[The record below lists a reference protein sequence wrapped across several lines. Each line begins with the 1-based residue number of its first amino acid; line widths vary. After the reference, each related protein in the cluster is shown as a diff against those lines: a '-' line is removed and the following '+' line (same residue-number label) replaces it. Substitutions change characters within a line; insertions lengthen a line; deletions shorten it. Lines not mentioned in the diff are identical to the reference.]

1 MDGQRRLLHS
11 QDASHQKIVQ
21 PTSSG
26 SEFSQDG
33 KGKAVESNPMDVPPT
48 HPINNTMLDIDESS
62 LAGFLRN
69 VMMPTSPNALAV
81 VGAHPMEFIQQ
92 NYYIGRDVFQ
102 FGMNSSMEFN
112 DMDFGW
118 MNSQNTRQ
126 TTWNY
131 GAVPEL
137 EGQHPVRGTRTPDM
151 STGINAGAEAFQKSI
166 WQWEPGQKDGNHA
179 EQANLSLPIKD
190 MQSLDLRSGP
200 DVLDQTLEQ
209 MSRDQILAM
218 LLSCCKPANI
228 ARIVESFPSAE
239 LLDSL
244 MHSFFRCEVRRTD
257 SWIHIPTFRVQSQRP
272 TFNGMVVAAGA
283 VLSGVPALRKLGFAL
298 QEAVHIALRQIVS
311 SQHLYKACD

>member
-1 MDGQRRLLHS
+1 
-11 QDASHQKIVQ
+11 
-21 PTSSG
+21 
-26 SEFSQDG
+26 
-33 KGKAVESNPMDVPPT
+33 
-48 HPINNTMLDIDESS
+48 
-62 LAGFLRN
+62 
-69 VMMPTSPNALAV
+69 
-81 VGAHPMEFIQQ
+81 MEFIQQ
-92 NYYIGRDVFQ
+92 NYYVGRDVFQ
-102 FGMNSSMEFN
+102 FGMDSSMDFN

-137 EGQHPVRGTRTPDM
+137 ERPRPVRDIRVPDV
-151 STGINAGAEAFQKSI
+151 STGINAGAEAFQKSL
-166 WQWEPGQKDGNHA
+166 WQWKPGQQDGNHA

-218 LLSCCKPANI
+218 LLSRCKPANM

-239 LLDSL
+239 LLNSL
-244 MHSFFRCEVRRTD
+244 MHSFFRFEVRRTD

-298 QEAVHIALRQIVS
+298 QEAVCIALRQIVS
-311 SQHLYKACD
+311 PQHLYKACD